1 MGDISKQ
8 CKEALAKFAL
18 VKPSGANKHEV
29 AENARHLEAL
39 EKQTQELQKQLEQT
53 KTKFEL
59 ELMKMDQKV
68 DKSDLEGL
76 DNKTAKEMTA
86 FKRDLKIKQKLI
98 NKLMA
103 SGAGGGG
110 GSGDERSLK
119 KNGSK
124 GSMEKN
130 TE

>member
-1 MGDISKQ
+1 
-8 CKEALAKFAL
+8 
-18 VKPSGANKHEV
+18 
-29 AENARHLEAL
+29 
-39 EKQTQELQKQLEQT
+39 
-53 KTKFEL
+53 
-59 ELMKMDQKV
+59 MKMDQKV

-103 SGAGGGG
+103 SGTGGGG